1 MVICIVY
8 GCSKRS
14 DRDKDV
20 SFYRIPV
27 IRKDQGLAERQLSER
42 RRQGFLAAISR
53 DDLTDSKIENG
64 RICLRHFISGKP
76 ADLYDHLNPVWLP
89 TLNLGHS
96 KIKPTV
102 GDRYER
108 AVRKRAQISDTSDD
122 EEDPTFS
129 SEVACQTDE
138 SGDSILQLVQEL
150 RDKLSR
156 LESVILAGCHSF
168 RKGSNGSSYRCIHS
182 PLHWTT

>member
-8 GCSKRS
+8 GVFE
-14 DRDKDV
+14 DI

-27 IRKDQGLAERQLSER
+27 IRKDRGLAERQLSER

-64 RICLRHFISGKP
+64 RICSRHFISGKP
-76 ADLYDHLNPVWLP
+76 ADLYDHLNPDWLP

-102 GDRYER
+102 GDR
-108 AVRKRAQISDTSDD
+108 
-122 EEDPTFS
+122 
-129 SEVACQTDE
+129 
-138 SGDSILQLVQEL
+138 
-150 RDKLSR
+150 
-156 LESVILAGCHSF
+156 
-168 RKGSNGSSYRCIHS
+168 
-182 PLHWTT
+182 